1 MMTMLKEKYKTLAE
15 QKGTQSQE
23 LIKAEE
29 ERLNVARALVE
40 LKLEHS
46 NLLES
51 TENEKFELSSR

>member
-1 MMTMLKEKYKTLAE
+1 MTMLKEKYKTLAE